1 MRENVVGAAG
11 VFLALLLIT
20 GLAYPLAVTGVA
32 QGIFSHQANGSL
44 VERDGVVVGSA
55 LIGQPFDEPGYF
67 WSRPSATPEYPY
79 NGAASQGSNRGPL
92 SEELR
97 AGIEARIA
105 SLQAYPVPAGPVP
118 VDLVTASASGLDPH
132 ISPAAALYQVP
143 RVAAARGLSETR
155 IRELVDSAIE
165 GRALGLLGEPVV
177 NVLKLNLALDELS
190 GT

>member
-1 MRENVVGAAG
+1 MRENIVGASG
-11 VFLALLLIT
+11 IFLALLLIT

-32 QGIFSHQANGSL
+32 QGIFPHQANGSL
-44 VERDGVVVGSA
+44 VERDGVVVGSE

-79 NGAASQGSNRGPL
+79 NGAASQGSNRGPI

-97 AGIEARIA
+97 AEVEARIA
-105 SLQAYPVPAGPVP
+105 ALQAYPVPAGPVP
-118 VDLVTASASGLDPH
+118 VDLVAASASGLDPH

-143 RVAAARGLSETR
+143 RVAAARGLSEVR
-155 IRELVDSAIE
+155 VRELVDSVIE

-190 GT
+190 GA